1 MHLFKEVL
9 LLIITQQKPLEE
21 IFGMAENF
29 RSLLIVG
36 CDGCAAIIQVG
47 GEKQAEILKML
58 LEMHRK
64 LKGVSNSKI
73 KAISIL
79 RQCDRQIAATSL
91 HPLIDDYD
99 AVLSL
104 ACGVG
109 VQTLADLYPNKLIIP
124 ANDTKFLGMH
134 DAKEG
139 KFYEMCRACGDCIL
153 FETGGVCPIT
163 RCAKSLLN
171 GPCGGQAGGKCEVGG
186 WKNECA
192 WVLIYERLK
201 EGNRLDLFTKFRI
214 PRDYRI
220 SEHPRELGGSKTATE
235 KKPEAK
241 KEEKIVEGRKREA
254 HSELMRQITDGKFVF
269 TGELEPV
276 KTTNLHEVIEGAKTL
291 KGHVVAINITDNP
304 TAFGYMNALV
314 PSYMIQKEAGVEAVY
329 QMTTRDRNRI
339 ALLSDVLA
347 AGALGIKNILVLTG
361 DHTTVGD
368 TPQSKPVFDLDSAT
382 FTYMLRKV
390 IDEGL
395 DLSGNKIENPPKFN
409 IGIAAAPNAD
419 PLEPEIL
426 KIERKIKLGVD
437 FVQTQCVYGVEQA
450 KRFLDAASYLKT
462 PILIGVAPFKSQAMM
477 DWMIKFV
484 PGIKV
489 PEEVEQRLRRAKQ
502 KSKEAFLE
510 ENVEIFGGMIR
521 EIRKTTN
528 AAGIHMMAV
537 GFEWIVPKIIERSGI
552 G

>member
-1 MHLFKEVL
+1 
-9 LLIITQQKPLEE
+9 LIIVQQKPLEE
-21 IFGMAENF
+21 IFAMAANLQN
-29 RSLLIVG
+29 LLIVG
-36 CDGCAAIIQVG
+36 CDGCASIIQVG
-47 GEKQAEILKML
+47 GEKQAEILKTL
-58 LEMHRK
+58 LGMHRK
-64 LKGVSNSKI
+64 LMGLSDSKV
-73 KAISIL
+73 KAVSIL
-79 RQCDRQIAATSL
+79 RQCDRQIAASSL
-91 HPLIDDYD
+91 HALIGDYD
-99 AVLSL
+99 ALLSL

-109 VQTLADLYPNKLIIP
+109 VQTLVDLYPNKLVLP

-153 FETGGVCPIT
+153 FETGGICPIT

-171 GPCGGQAGGKCEVGG
+171 GPCGGQAKGKCEVGS
-186 WKNECA
+186 WKKDCA
-192 WVLIYERLK
+192 WVLIYNRLK
-201 EGNRLDLFTKFRI
+201 ERNRLDSFTKLRV

-220 SEHPRELGGSKTATE
+220 SEHPREIGGETVAE
-235 KKPEAK
+235 KKTETAKGTEGIAPAASKEAYGDLMK
-241 KEEKIVEGRKREA
+241 QIV
-254 HSELMRQITDGKFVF
+254 DGKFVF

-314 PSYMIQKEAGVEAVY
+314 PSYLIQKEAGVEAVY
-329 QMTTRDRNRI
+329 QMTTRDRNRL
-339 ALLSDVLA
+339 ALISDVLA

-390 IDEGL
+390 MDEGL
-395 DLSGNKIENPPKFN
+395 DLSGNKIDNPPKFN

-426 KIERKIKLGVD
+426 KIERKVRLGVD

-450 KRFLDAASYLKT
+450 KRFLDAVSYLKT
-462 PILIGVAPFKSQAMM
+462 PVLIGVAPFKSQAMM

-489 PEEVEQRLRRAKQ
+489 PDDVEQRLRQAKQ
-502 KSKEAFLE
+502 KGKEAFLE
-510 ENVEIFGGMIR
+510 ANVEIFGEMIR
-521 EIRKTTN
+521 EIRKTTSV
-528 AAGIHMMAV
+528 AGIHMMAV

>member
-1 MHLFKEVL
+1 M
-9 LLIITQQKPLEE
+9 IIVQQKPLVK
-21 IFGMAENF
+21 IFEMTRGFKNI
-29 RSLLIVG
+29 LIAG
-36 CDGCAAIIQVG
+36 CDGCAAVVQVG
-47 GEKQAEILKML
+47 GEKQAEIMKTLM
-58 LEMHRK
+58 EMHRR
-64 LKGVSNSKI
+64 LEGMDNSKI

-79 RQCDRQIAATSL
+79 RQCDRQLATSPL
-91 HPLIDDYD
+91 DPLIQEYD

-109 VQTLADLYPNKLIIP
+109 VQTLAELYPSKPVIP
-124 ANDTKFLGMH
+124 ATDTEFLGMH
-134 DAKEG
+134 DTKNG
-139 KFYEMCRACGDCIL
+139 KFIEMCRACGDCIL
-153 FETGGVCPIT
+153 FEMGDICPIT

-171 GPCGGQAGGKCEVGG
+171 GPCGGQASGKCEVGG
-186 WKNECA
+186 WKKDCA
-192 WVLIYERLK
+192 WVLIYNRLK
-201 EGNRLDLFTKFRI
+201 ESNRLDSFTKFRI

-220 SEHPRELGGSKTATE
+220 SEHPRELVLGKVADELKTETAE
-235 KKPEAK
+235 DKPPIAKERK
-241 KEEKIVEGRKREA
+241 KEAYGKLMKQIGEGR
-254 HSELMRQITDGKFVF
+254 FVF

-276 KTTNLHEVIEGAKTL
+276 KTTNLDEVIEGAKTL
-291 KGHVVAINITDNP
+291 RDHVAAINITDNP

-314 PSYMIQKEAGVEAVY
+314 PSYLIQKEAGAEAVY
-329 QMTTRDRNRI
+329 QMTTRDRNRL

-368 TPQSKPVFDLDSAT
+368 TPQSKPVFDLDSTT

-390 IDEGL
+390 IDEGV
-395 DLSGNKIENPPKFN
+395 DPNGNVIQNPPKFN
-409 IGIAAAPNAD
+409 LGIAAAPNAD

-426 KIERKIKLGVD
+426 KIERKVKLGVD
-437 FVQTQCVYGVEQA
+437 FIQTQCVYSVEQA
-450 KRFLDAASYLKT
+450 KRFLEAVSYLKT
-462 PILIGVAPFKSQAMM
+462 PVLIGVAPFKSRAMM

-489 PEEVEQRLRRAKQ
+489 TDDVEQRLRKAKE

-510 ENVEIFGGMIR
+510 ENVEIFAEMIR

-537 GFEWIVPKIIERSGI
+537 GFEWIVPKIIERGA
-552 G
+552 

>member
-1 MHLFKEVL
+1 M
-9 LLIITQQKPLEE
+9 IIVQQKPLEE
-21 IFGMAENF
+21 IFGMVENLQ
-29 RSLLIVG
+29 SLLILG
-36 CDGCAAIIQVG
+36 CDGCAGIIEVG

-58 LEMHRK
+58 LEMRRK
-64 LKGVSNSKI
+64 IKGLSQSKI
-73 KAISIL
+73 KATSIL
-79 RQCDRQIAATSL
+79 RQCDKQIVASSL

-109 VQTLADLYPNKLIIP
+109 IQTLGGLYPNKLVIP

-134 DAKEG
+134 DTKEG

-153 FETGGVCPIT
+153 FDTGGICPIT

-171 GPCGGQAGGKCEVGG
+171 GPCGGQVNGKCEVGG
-186 WKNECA
+186 WKKDCA
-192 WVLIYERLK
+192 WVLIYNRLK
-201 EGNRLDLFTKFRI
+201 DRNRLDSFAKFRA
-214 PRDYRI
+214 PLDFRI
-220 SEHPRELGGSKTATE
+220 SEHPREIGGETVVE
-235 KKPEAK
+235 KKIETVNVDEISIRRKPEAY
-241 KEEKIVEGRKREA
+241 
-254 HSELMRQITDGKFVF
+254 SELMKQIMDGKFVF

-276 KTTNLHEVIEGAKTL
+276 KTTNLHEVIEGAKIL
-291 KGHVVAINITDNP
+291 KGHVVAVNVTDNP

-314 PSYMIQKEAGVEAVY
+314 PSYLIQEKGDLEAVY
-329 QMTTRDRNRI
+329 QMTTRDRNRL

-361 DHTTVGD
+361 DHTVVGD

-382 FTYMLRKV
+382 FTYMMRKV
-390 IDEGL
+390 IDEGV
-395 DLSGNKIENPPKFN
+395 DLNGNKIENPPRFN

-426 KIERKIKLGVD
+426 KIERKVKLGVD
-437 FVQTQCVYGVEQA
+437 FIQTQCIYTVEQA
-450 KRFLDAASYLKT
+450 KRFLDAIGYLKT
-462 PILIGVAPFKSQAMM
+462 PVLIGVAPFKSQAMM

-489 PEEVEQRLRRAKQ
+489 PGDVEQRLRRAKQ

-510 ENVEIFGGMIR
+510 ENVEIFSELIG
-521 EIRKTTN
+521 EIRKTTS

-552 G
+552 N